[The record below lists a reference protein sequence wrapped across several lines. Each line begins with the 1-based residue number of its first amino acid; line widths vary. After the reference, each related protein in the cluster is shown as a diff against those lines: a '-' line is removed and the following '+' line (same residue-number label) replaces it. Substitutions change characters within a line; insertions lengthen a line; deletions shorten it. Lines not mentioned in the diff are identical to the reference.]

1 LFYKPVVQSSKKETK
16 MLSKLNAH
24 KNQKGFTLIELLIVI
39 AIIGILAA
47 VAIPQFSQYRGRAN
61 GAAVQADLHNIY
73 LACKA
78 VWGDTTPLQACAI
91 GGGGAGDITAALYG
105 FQVTTGVQ
113 GIVFN
118 TATEAAFD
126 VDAFHAS
133 LPAATFYT
141 VDANG
146 AITRTGSLG

>member
-1 LFYKPVVQSSKKETK
+1 

-47 VAIPQFSQYRGRAN
+47 VAIPQFAQYRARAN
-61 GAAVQADLHNIY
+61 GSQVEADLHNIY

-78 VWGDTTPLQACAI
+78 VWGDNTPTTACVI
-91 GGGGAGDITAALYG
+91 GGGGVGDITLPLYG
-105 FQVTTGVQ
+105 FAQTQGVQ
-113 GIVFN
+113 GVVFN

-133 LPAATFYT
+133 LPAATFYS

-146 AITRTGSLG
+146 AITRTGPLG